1 MPLLKQNVQLK
12 PYNTFGLAATARFWL
27 EIDSEQAAIEF
38 LSDNMHGEE
47 PLLILGG
54 GSNVLLTGDFD
65 GVVLHNRILG
75 KEIVGEDEQFVWV
88 KSGSG
93 ENWHQFVLFCIE
105 NGWGGIENLSLIPGS
120 VGAAPIQNIGAYGVE
135 IKDVLDHL
143 EAIHIRTG
151 EIHTFTNAGCHF
163 GYRDSIFKQ
172 DCKGEFMITRV
183 VFRLSKYPVINT
195 AYGAIAEE
203 LAAIPG
209 PHGIRE
215 VSDAVIRIRQSKL
228 PDPAEIGNAGS
239 FFKNPVVDA
248 HVFAR
253 IQSEYPQVPS
263 FPAEEG
269 QVKIP
274 AAWLIQTCG
283 WKGYRENDFGVHKN
297 QALVLVNYGQAKGSE
312 LLALSTRIMDSVKE
326 KFDVSLEREV
336 NVIG

>member
-1 MPLLKQNVQLK
+1 MPLLKQNVELK

-27 EIDSEQAAIEF
+27 EIDTEQAAIEF
-38 LSDNMHGEE
+38 LSDNIHGEE

-54 GSNVLLTGDFD
+54 GSNILLTGDFD

-75 KEIVGEDEQFVWV
+75 KEIVREDDQFVWV
-88 KSGSG
+88 KSGAG
-93 ENWHQFVLFCIE
+93 ENWHEFVLFCIE

-135 IKDVLDHL
+135 VKDVLDHV
-143 EAIHIRTG
+143 EVIHIKTG
-151 EIHTFTNAGCHF
+151 KIHTFTNAACHF

-183 VFRLSKYPVINT
+183 VFRLSKHPVIHT
-195 AYGAIAEE
+195 SYGAIGEE

-215 VSDAVIRIRQSKL
+215 VSEAIIRIRQSKL

-248 HVFAR
+248 DVFAQ
-253 IQSEYPQVPS
+253 IQSAYPQVPS
-263 FPAEEG
+263 FPGEDG
-269 QVKIP
+269 RVKIP

-283 WKGYRENDFGVHKN
+283 WKGYREKDFGVHKN
-297 QALVLVNYGQAKGSE
+297 QALVLVNYGSAKGSE
-312 LLALSTRIMDSVKE
+312 LLNLSTRIMDDVRE
-326 KFDVSLEREV
+326 KFGVSLDREV
-336 NVIG
+336 NVV